1 MNNSANWAGK
11 EDRAE
16 KAKKFVEAIR
26 EKYPDAIKESI
37 EKTLI
42 YTGKKFQH
50 PKGCR
55 HVIIFDDD
63 GCKHTDMETGS
74 ETPVRLMQATT
85 DGALFSLG
93 DTDKRTVVLNF
104 ASYKNAGGC
113 FINGAMAQEEALCH
127 VSTLYPV
134 ISAFEEKYYEP
145 NRHNLNRGLYTDR
158 ALYSRDIIFFDKDGG
173 EHKADVITCA
183 SPNNSIAFRYEAR
196 FSGEENEKALS
207 DRIKFIRDIC
217 LNVRADNV
225 ILGAWGCGV
234 FAQDPFYVATEFRK
248 AFENTGINCIYAIP
262 DEKNYGAFRNA
273 FDKYDRDLKQ
283 TVNKT
288 EQEQELER

>member
-37 EKTLI
+37 EKTVI
-42 YTGKKFQH
+42 YTGKK
-50 PKGCR
+50 CE
-55 HVIIFDDD
+55 
-63 GCKHTDMETGS
+63 HTDMETGS

-104 ASYKNAGGC
+104 ASYKNAGGG

-134 ISAFEEKYYEP
+134 ISAFEERYYEP

-262 DEKNYGAFRNA
+262 DEKNFRAFETAFRQY
-273 FDKYDRDLKQ
+273 DKEKMDILHTPSPLDSHREDI
-283 TVNKT
+283 
-288 EQEQELER
+288 ER

>member
-1 MNNSANWAGK
+1 MSDNSANWVGK
-11 EDRAE
+11 ENRAE
-16 KAKKFVEAIR
+16 KAKAFVEKIQAL
-26 EKYPDAIKESI
+26 YSGSI
-37 EKTLI
+37 QNSIDNTDI
-42 YTGKKFQH
+42 YDGK
-50 PKGCR
+50 
-55 HVIIFDDD
+55 
-63 GCKHTDMETGS
+63 TGS
-74 ETPVRLMQATT
+74 PCQWYDNPKRIPLETPVTLLQATT
-85 DGALFSLG
+85 DGALFSLE
-93 DTDKRTVVLNF
+93 DTDKKKTVVLNF
-104 ASYKNAGGC
+104 ASYKNAGGA
-113 FINGAMAQEEALCH
+113 FLMGAMAQEEALCH

-134 ISAFEEKYYEP
+134 ISAFEERYYEP

-158 ALYSRDIIFFDKDGG
+158 ALYSRDIIFFDKQGG
-173 EHKADVITCA
+173 KHNADVITCA

-248 AFENTGINCIYAIP
+248 AFETTGINCIYAIP
-262 DEKNYGAFRNA
+262 DEKNYGAFKSA

-283 TVNKT
+283 TVKET
-288 EQEQELER
+288 EQEIER